1 MFLSLPFP
9 PKTLLPEMVLL
20 LASFLLLTGQ
30 GKGETHVVSMHRC
43 STFLGGIVRFS
54 KVVDIVLRQPIYFEN
69 NFVSLSF
76 FVIFNIRFRDNSQEK
91 EKEGKRDIKIF

>member
-1 MFLSLPFP
+1 M
-9 PKTLLPEMVLL
+9 
-20 LASFLLLTGQ
+20 
-30 GKGETHVVSMHRC
+30 
-43 STFLGGIVRFS
+43 RFS